1 MKIIRRI
8 LIAVLVTLLLL
19 SVTSIGRRV
28 LFDDPVP
35 LTFGYGTAVIVGGSM
50 EPTIDF
56 GDKIIIQEQNA
67 YEVGDI
73 VTFRSESGNSIVTHR
88 IVEVSPDGYITQGD
102 TNNARDPEIGRDR
115 VIGKVIGTVP
125 LLGKAILF
133 FQQPLGITLLVI
145 GLLAIVEAPILYKK
159 WTHSE
164 SNALRRER
172 GGE

>member
-1 MKIIRRI
+1 MKILRRI
-8 LIAVLVTLLLL
+8 LIAALVVLLLL
-19 SVTSIGRRV
+19 GVISIGRRV

-56 GDKIIIQEQNA
+56 GDKIVIQGQDA

-88 IVEVSPDGYITQGD
+88 VVEVTPDGYITQGD
-102 TNNARDPEIGRDR
+102 TNNARDPEIGRDQ
-115 VIGKVIGTVP
+115 VIGRVIGTVP
-125 LLGKAILF
+125 MLGKVILF
-133 FQQPLGITLLVI
+133 FQQPLGIALLVI
-145 GLLAIVEAPILYKK
+145 GLLAIVEAPIVYKK

-164 SNALRRER
+164 KYGVRRGR